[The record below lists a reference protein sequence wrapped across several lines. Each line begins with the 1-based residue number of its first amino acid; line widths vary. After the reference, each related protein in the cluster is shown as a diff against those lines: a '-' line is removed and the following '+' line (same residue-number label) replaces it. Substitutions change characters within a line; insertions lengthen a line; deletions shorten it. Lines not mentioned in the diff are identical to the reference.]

1 VDPRDYH
8 ILATELA
15 EGTRAVDFRSA
26 INRAYYA
33 TYNVGVEIL
42 EGMGFKIDEGPQ
54 GHRQVQRRFNN
65 CGADKL
71 IRVASK
77 LSDLYSSR
85 IDADYRLENQIVEQ
99 KKNAEALVKQAGE
112 MIETIDGSCTGENR
126 KQIIATIKEYLEK
139 FHKGSV

>member
-1 VDPRDYH
+1 MNPRDYH

-15 EGTRAVDFRSA
+15 RGRRAVDFRSA

-33 TYNVGVEIL
+33 TYNVSVENL
-42 EGMGFKIDEGPQ
+42 EEMGFKIDEGPQ
-54 GHRQVQRRFNN
+54 GHKQVQRRLSQS
-65 CGADKL
+65 GTEEL
-71 IRVASK
+71 VHVSSK
-77 LSDLYSSR
+77 LSDLHSSR

-99 KKNAEALVKQAGE
+99 EKNAVALVKQARE

>member
-1 VDPRDYH
+1 MDPRDYH

-71 IRVASK
+71 IQVASK

-85 IDADYRLENQIVEQ
+85 IDADYRLENRVVER
-99 KKNAEALVKQAGE
+99 KKNAVAWVKQAGK
-112 MIETIDGSCTGENR
+112 MIETIDNSRTGNNSG
-126 KQIIATIKEYLEK
+126 QIIASISNYLDK
-139 FHKGSV
+139 FPEGSV

>member
-1 VDPRDYH
+1 MNPRDYH

-15 EGTRAVDFRSA
+15 EGTRVVDFRSA

-85 IDADYRLENQIVEQ
+85 IDADYRLENRVVER
-99 KKNAEALVKQAGE
+99 KKNAVAWVELSGQL
-112 MIETIDGSCTGENR
+112 IESIDNFCTGNNR
-126 KQIIATIKEYLEK
+126 GQIIASISNYLDK
-139 FHKGSV
+139 FPEGSV

>member
-1 VDPRDYH
+1 MNPRDYH

-15 EGTRAVDFRSA
+15 RGRRAVDFRSA

-42 EGMGFKIDEGPQ
+42 EGMGFKIDKGPK
-54 GHRQVQRRFNN
+54 GHHQVQRRLNN
-65 CGADKL
+65 CGVDE
-71 IRVASK
+71 IISVASK
-77 LSDLYSSR
+77 LGDLYSRR
-85 IDADYRLENQIVEQ
+85 IDADYRLENLVVEQ